1 VDLFELAS
9 KLSGAGLATLLIF
22 ILVGGWKRM
31 WVWGYQ
37 LEQLRTDM
45 KEQLLDERAE
55 KQEWKSLALR
65 NLEVAK
71 VLVSGPAPIPG
82 GGSAQ

>member
-71 VLVSGPAPIPG
+71 VLVASAPTP
-82 GGSAQ
+82 GGSA